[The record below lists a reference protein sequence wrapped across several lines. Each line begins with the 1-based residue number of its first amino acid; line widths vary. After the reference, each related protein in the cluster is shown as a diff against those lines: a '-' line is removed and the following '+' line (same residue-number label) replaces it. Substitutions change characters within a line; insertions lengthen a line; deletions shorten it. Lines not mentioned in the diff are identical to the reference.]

1 LQTQM
6 NVLPTAPQPDF
17 DRPLG
22 PATPG
27 LPAERRLV
35 QRVFER
41 CDEVIEEACA
51 ASSVPP
57 EFLGALAANESGG
70 CADATRFEPAV
81 YRHLQAVAEGRSP
94 AFGTVTVTEL
104 NHEVA
109 ELLPAND
116 AALHARYLTDA
127 FAAAH
132 SKDLQSATDE
142 ILRELATSW
151 GYTQIMGYH
160 MIGRPG
166 EVRQLLEPRFHFRM
180 AIRLLSEFIV
190 DYQVDPRREFAPMF
204 CCWNTGRPY
213 GRTFDPNYVEKGLR
227 RMQIYRQFRQIRAA
241 R

>member
-1 LQTQM
+1 M

-70 CADATRFEPAV
+70 CADATRFEPAE
-81 YRHLQAVAEGRSP
+81 YRHPQAVAEGRSP

-116 AALHARYLTDA
+116 AALHAR
-127 FAAAH
+127 
-132 SKDLQSATDE
+132 
-142 ILRELATSW
+142 
-151 GYTQIMGYH
+151 
-160 MIGRPG
+160 
-166 EVRQLLEPRFHFRM
+166 
-180 AIRLLSEFIV
+180 
-190 DYQVDPRREFAPMF
+190 
-204 CCWNTGRPY
+204 
-213 GRTFDPNYVEKGLR
+213 
-227 RMQIYRQFRQIRAA
+227 
-241 R
+241 